1 MRKES
6 LRIIPLGGLGEIGK
20 NITAIEYEDEIIVID
35 CGISFPD
42 EDMYGIDLVIPD
54 IKYLLDNKD
63 KVKGL
68 FLTHGHEDHIGAIPY
83 ILKQIN
89 MPVYGTKLTIG
100 LVESKLKEH
109 DMLSKTNLIPI
120 SPGESIKL
128 NKLIIEFIRVTHSIA
143 ESCALAI
150 HTPIGIVLHTGD
162 FKIDY
167 TPIDGKVMDLN
178 RIAQLGQEGILL
190 LMADSTNVE
199 RAGHSLSEKI
209 IGETLN
215 RIISNANGRVIVAT
229 FASNIHR
236 MQQIADASMMYNRK
250 NSF

>member
-1 MRKES
+1 
-6 LRIIPLGGLGEIGK
+6 
-20 NITAIEYEDEIIVID
+20 
-35 CGISFPD
+35 
-42 EDMYGIDLVIPD
+42 MYGIDLVIPD

-190 LMADSTNVE
+190 LMADSTKKE
-199 RAGHSLSEKI
+199 QGILYLKK
-209 IGETLN
+209 L
-215 RIISNANGRVIVAT
+215 
-229 FASNIHR
+229 
-236 MQQIADASMMYNRK
+236 
-250 NSF
+250 